1 MTRRSN
7 PFALT
12 LLPVLG
18 SLAALGMAFASQYMG
33 GLPPCILCIYQR
45 WPYGVAVL
53 LGISAALLAR
63 AAPTRATTRAASLLL
78 ALAGL
83 AIWVSG
89 GIGAFHVG
97 VEQGWWQ
104 GTAECGS
111 QISITSVEALRQ
123 ALTAAPVVRCD
134 QVPWSLFGISIA
146 GYNLLYAA
154 LLGAL
159 TLTAAYRLCRSR

>member
-1 MTRRSN
+1 MMRTAN
-7 PFALT
+7 PF
-12 LLPVLG
+12 LLSLVPVLG
-18 SLAALGMAFASQYMG
+18 SLAALGTAFASQYLG
-33 GLPPCILCIYQR
+33 GLQPCILCVYQR
-45 WPYGVAVL
+45 WPYGLAVV
-53 LGISAALLAR
+53 LGLAAIMLAR
-63 AAPTRATTRAASLLL
+63 SSTKAAALLL

-83 AIWVSG
+83 AVWVSG

-111 QISITSVEALRQ
+111 QISTTSVEALRQ
-123 ALTAAPVVRCD
+123 ALNAAPVVRCD

-159 TLTAAYRLCRSR
+159 TLTAAYRLSRSR